1 MIKWT
6 ENDLKTEYLSI
17 DKCATEISESNHGN
31 VKKFSLND
39 AAFVSNSWKGG
50 LLQEGKS
57 TS

>member
-1 MIKWT
+1 M
-6 ENDLKTEYLSI
+6 KTEYLSI
-17 DKCATEISESNHGN
+17 YKCTTEILESNHVD

-39 AAFVSNSWKGG
+39 AAFVSNSCKEG